1 MEVNPLPRGGGF
13 EFDTSRV
20 FGGAISQNFYPSI
33 EKGVRHILDRG
44 PLGGYHIV
52 DVRAEVYD
60 GKMHAVDSKDIAFQ
74 MAGRQLMKQLVLQA
88 HPILLEPIMNV
99 RVDVPLES
107 MGDVMGDLS
116 SRRGRVQGM
125 EAEGNREIIRALV
138 PLAEMLTYEAQ
149 LKSMTGGRGDFH
161 MEFDHY
167 DPVPA
172 QLQDKVVAA
181 AKHVE
186 EKDED
191 A

>member
-1 MEVNPLPRGGGF
+1 MEIKPTARGAGF
-13 EFDTSRV
+13 EFDTKRV
-20 FGGAISQNFYPSI
+20 FGGAISPNFFPSI
-33 EKGVRHILDRG
+33 EKGVRHVLDRG

-52 DVRAEVYD
+52 DVRAEVFD

-74 MAGRQLMKQLVLQA
+74 MAGRQLMKELMLQA
-88 HPILLEPIMNV
+88 HPILLEPIMSL
-99 RVDVPLES
+99 RVDVPIEH

-125 EAEGNREIIRALV
+125 EAEGHREVIRALV
-138 PLAEMLTYEAQ
+138 PLAEMLTYEGQ

-172 QLQDKVVAA
+172 QIQEKILAQS
-181 AKHVE
+181 KHVE

-191 A
+191 